1 MNSTVEKYIQAN
13 AFGRLLGMDFTILSP
28 GNIEY
33 RLKMKK
39 EFLATETIVHG
50 GLIAAFTD
58 GVLGVAA
65 LSAVCD
71 ENKRVA
77 TIEFKLNFMKPVFV
91 DDELKGIGKVLQKGN
106 RLVITECEIY
116 NQKNELISKASGTFT
131 SYPVEGLKF

>member
-1 MNSTVEKYIQAN
+1 MNSTVEKYIEAN
-13 AFGRLLGMDFTILSP
+13 AFGRFLGMDFTILSP
-28 GNIEY
+28 GHIEY

-39 EFLATETIVHG
+39 EFLATEIHAHG

-58 GVLGVAA
+58 AVLGVAA

-77 TIEFKLNFMKPVFV
+77 TVEFKLNFLIPVLAE
-91 DDELKGIGKVLQKGN
+91 DELKGTGKVIQKGK

-116 NQKNELISKASGTFT
+116 NQKNELVSKAMGTFT
-131 SYPVEGLKF
+131 SYLPKE